1 MAQKRHQETPIPE
14 IRVSQGGGSQVYEEY
29 AFCQK
34 TQQERNEEDAA
45 VGGASGLRLRT
56 TAIEGLLLPEASHT
70 GMCLQD
76 KLLLI
81 QLMWS

>member
-34 TQQERNEEDAA
+34 TQQERNEEDAGEQRKESEI
-45 VGGASGLRLRT
+45 VLFVFSV
-56 TAIEGLLLPEASHT
+56 I
-70 GMCLQD
+70 
-76 KLLLI
+76 
-81 QLMWS
+81 